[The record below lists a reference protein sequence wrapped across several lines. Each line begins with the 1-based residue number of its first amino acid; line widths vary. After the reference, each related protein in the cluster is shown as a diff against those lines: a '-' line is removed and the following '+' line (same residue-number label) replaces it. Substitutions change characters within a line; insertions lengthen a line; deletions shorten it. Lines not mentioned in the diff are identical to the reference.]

1 MEKNIWKCIKMAVIA
16 INFTFII
23 SPSKWINF
31 NVQFLPFFPSQA
43 ALRLEKK
50 TITFNTVRQHFMPYN
65 LYQIIPALYWFYHV
79 YSVISFGD
87 SWKTLEFKLKNGCTA
102 TVAVVSRRGEAGS
115 INIKSTSKFH
125 EVSNQAAAFYF
136 IFFHHF
142 APYPR
147 FNACSVSVCT
157 VKPSIVSSQ
166 HVLTHTDISLMVFL
180 ILTYSSQLQNL
191 LSHTHSIS
199 NSPFSPNCK
208 KLDGC

>member
-1 MEKNIWKCIKMAVIA
+1 
-16 INFTFII
+16 
-23 SPSKWINF
+23 
-31 NVQFLPFFPSQA
+31 
-43 ALRLEKK
+43 
-50 TITFNTVRQHFMPYN
+50 MPYN

-79 YSVISFGD
+79 YSVISFENSG
-87 SWKTLEFKLKNGCTA
+87 KTLEFKLKNGCTA

-125 EVSNQAAAFYF
+125 EESNQAAAFYF
-136 IFFHHF
+136 ISFHHF

-191 LSHTHSIS
+191 LFPPSSSHTHIQ
-199 NSPFSPNCK
+199 SPTLLSAPTVKN
-208 KLDGC
+208 